1 MEHTAAGD
9 IQWDPAPAEHF
20 TGRVWFGPL
29 DSPRRDGG
37 LNALGVMFEPGART
51 DWHDHP
57 DGQVLYITAGAGFV
71 QGRDGRTAKV
81 SAGDVVYAPPG
92 EVHWHGATAS
102 TPMTHLSLTTGGAT
116 AWIDDKVTDDQYRS
130 ASDA

>member
-1 MEHTAAGD
+1 VEHTPAEA
-9 IQWDPAPAEHF
+9 IQWEPAPSAHF

-29 DSPRRDGG
+29 DGPRRDGD

-51 DWHDHP
+51 DWHVHP
-57 DGQVLYITAGAGFV
+57 DGQVLYVTAGAGFV
-71 QGRDGRTAKV
+71 QRRDGLTAKV

-102 TPMTHLSLTTGGAT
+102 TPMTHLSLTTGGPT
-116 AWIDDKVTDDQYRS
+116 AWLDAKVADDEYRS